1 VRAPFRAGKGAHRL
15 EIFWEILTG
24 ITLPVLVLVA
34 LGWFAQ
40 RRMAFDLDT
49 LSRMMVNVILPAA
62 LVHFLT
68 SAEIP
73 LIEIWPTAWFMLLQ
87 FAAHYLLGYGVGLAL
102 GQGAD
107 MRHLFG
113 WLIAFP
119 NSGNYGLPLIA
130 LTFPPDFL
138 LHQTIATSTHMV
150 LISTAGIWLMARNAP
165 DGPSVTKLLFGSPV
179 LPAVAAGLLLK
190 GFEISLPVAI
200 ATPLE
205 LMGDAFT
212 PLALFLLG
220 AQLTTVTAETARG
233 PLASTAAIKLVAAP
247 AATWALAVATG
258 FSDEMVAFF
267 VVGTATPTGIM
278 LAIFA
283 AQYRAQPQ
291 LVSATVFFTTVL
303 SALTVTG
310 WIFAMKLAGL
320 MS

>member
-1 VRAPFRAGKGAHRL
+1 MGEQGADRL
-15 EIFWEILTG
+15 EIFAEILTG

-34 LGWFAQ
+34 LGWLSQ
-40 RRMAFDLDT
+40 RRLGFDLDT
-49 LSRMMVNVILPAA
+49 LSRLTVNVILPAA

-87 FAAHYLLGYGVGLAL
+87 FAAHYLLGYAL
-102 GQGAD
+102 GLMTRRSAE
-107 MRHLFG
+107 MRHLLA
-113 WLIAFP
+113 WAVAFA

-130 LTFPPDFL
+130 LTFPSDFL

-150 LISTAGIWLMARNAP
+150 LISTLGIWLMARTGP

-190 GFEISLPVAI
+190 GFEVSLPVAV
-200 ATPLE
+200 ATPLK

-233 PLASTAAIKLVAAP
+233 PLASTAVLKLLAAP
-247 AATWALAVATG
+247 ALTWALAVVTG
-258 FSDEMVAFF
+258 FSDAMVAFF

-283 AQYRAQPQ
+283 AQYRAEPQ
-291 LVSATVFFTTVL
+291 FTSATVFSTTVF

-310 WIFAMKLAGL
+310 WIFALRLAGF
-320 MS
+320 MP

>member
-1 VRAPFRAGKGAHRL
+1 MP
-15 EIFWEILTG
+15 IFLEILTG

-34 LGWFAQ
+34 LGWASQ
-40 RRMAFDLDT
+40 RRLGFDLDT
-49 LSRMMVNVILPAA
+49 LSRLTVYVVLPAA

-68 SAEIP
+68 TADIP
-73 LIEIWPTAWFMLLQ
+73 LIDVWPTAWFMLLQ
-87 FAAHYLLGYGVGLAL
+87 FAVHYGVGYGLGTAL
-102 GQGAD
+102 GQDAQT
-107 MRHLFG
+107 RHLFG

-130 LTFPPDFL
+130 LSFPPDFL
-138 LHQTIATSTHMV
+138 LHQTIAVSTHMV
-150 LISTAGIWLMARNAP
+150 LVSTVGIWQMARNGP
-165 DGPSVTKLLFGSPV
+165 NGPSVGKLLFGNPV
-179 LPAVAAGLLLK
+179 LPAVAVGLLLK
-190 GFEISLPVAI
+190 GFEVSLPVAV
-200 ATPLE
+200 ATPLK

-220 AQLTTVTAETARG
+220 AQLTTVTVETARG
-233 PLASTAAIKLVAAP
+233 PMASTAAIKLLLAP

-258 FSDEMVAFF
+258 FSDAMVAFF

-291 LVSATVFFTTVL
+291 FVSAIVFFATVL

-310 WIFAMKLAGL
+310 WIFAMRLAGL
-320 MS
+320 MP

>member
-1 VRAPFRAGKGAHRL
+1 MRWRGPGTGIDRL
-15 EIFWEILTG
+15 AIFTEILTG
-24 ITLPVLVLVA
+24 ITLPVLMLVA
-34 LGWFAQ
+34 LGFLAQ
-40 RRMAFDLDT
+40 QRLGFELDT
-49 LSRMMVNVILPAA
+49 LSRLTVNVILPAA

-73 LIEIWPTAWFMLLQ
+73 LIDIWPTAWFMLLQ
-87 FAAHYLLGYGVGLAL
+87 FAAHYGLGYALGVATGRHAETRHLLGWAV
-102 GQGAD
+102 
-107 MRHLFG
+107 
-113 WLIAFP
+113 AFA

-130 LTFPPDFL
+130 LTFPSDFL

-150 LISTAGIWLMARNAP
+150 LISTLGIWLMARGGP
-165 DGPSVTKLLFGSPV
+165 DGPSVKKLLFGNPV
-179 LPAVAAGLLLK
+179 LPAVAIGLVLK
-190 GFEISLPVAI
+190 GFEVSLPVAI
-200 ATPLE
+200 ATPLQ

-233 PLASTAAIKLVAAP
+233 PLASAAALKLLAAP
-247 AATWALAVATG
+247 AVTWGLAVATG
-258 FSDEMVAFF
+258 FPDAMVAFF

-291 LVSATVFFTTVL
+291 FVSAAVFFTTVL

-310 WIFAMKLAGL
+310 WIFAMRLAGL
-320 MS
+320 MP